1 MSERNYRQ
9 RMKRR
14 TMSRRSLLRASARAG
29 VGAAGLA
36 LVGCGGDDDDD
47 GQETAAQTQQHS
59 EQQQQAAEQKAMQ
72 QEQQEQTQQEQEE
85 QAAVAQAQQ
94 QQQAQAASDALR
106 GGTWRISDAFAPQ
119 WGFDPLV
126 TPSGGDHYQSIPIF
140 YDRLLNYDA
149 QGAALPML
157 AEAWEIPDDVTY
169 VFSLRPGLTYHDGA
183 AVDAASIQT
192 NMDRIVNIEEESVEA
207 TPNQRAVTLGQTMA
221 NSEAI
226 DDVTWRYVAN
236 EIFAPTLSLF
246 YGKPPGIAPISP
258 DSFDTAVTHPVGA
271 GPFSFDNYIEGQEL
285 TASRF
290 PDYWN
295 AENIYL
301 DNYSFE
307 ILPDSNT
314 QWLAF
319 LGGDHDVVR
328 IPGSLAAD
336 ADEMADI
343 QEDGFQ
349 VLGDVSSVFVQ
360 TWFNVNPSG
369 PEELTIWRDPRMRHA
384 INLATDRHAIND
396 AAFNGTSAVS
406 RAPIGVT
413 TPLLPKDVDYY
424 DDSPNPAEAV
434 KLIDAAGYTGEVTG
448 DMMTYS
454 IDPLY
459 LGTRPMHAQ
468 LAEVGMD
475 FNLVEGTIAA
485 IVDRLFA
492 AEDYSIAVLSWE
504 SPFDPDQILRP
515 SMNGLREWFYSGGR
529 EQYDELLAAG
539 SEYEVGLEE
548 ASRLQDL
555 TARTT
560 DNEERIRRYADFHE
574 VYVEGAYT
582 VPIIHYPLYFGFGPS
597 VRHTGDINTLFR
609 GCDGIG
615 GTADML
621 SGVYKA
627 DT

>member
-1 MSERNYRQ
+1 M
-9 RMKRR
+9 
-14 TMSRRSLLRASARAG
+14 RASARAG

-36 LVGCGGDDDDD
+36 LVGCGDDDDD
-47 GQETAAQTQQHS
+47 DSQPAAAQAQAPAQ
-59 EQQQQAAEQKAMQ
+59 EQQAEQQAMQQQQ
-72 QEQQEQTQQEQEE
+72 QEQQD
-85 QAAVAQAQQ
+85 QAAVAEAQQ
-94 QQQAQAASDALR
+94 TQQAQAAQDVKR

-140 YDRLLNYDA
+140 YDRLLNYDE

-169 VFSLRPGLTYHDGA
+169 IFSLRPGLTYHDGA
-183 AVDAASIQT
+183 AMDAASIQT
-192 NMDRIVNIEEESVEA
+192 NMDRILGIQEESVEA
-207 TPNQRAVTLGQTMA
+207 TPNQRAVTLGDTMA
-221 NSEAI
+221 SSEAI

-236 EIFAPTLSLF
+236 EVFAPTLSLF
-246 YGKPPGIAPISP
+246 YGKPPGLAPISP
-258 DSFDTAVTHPVGA
+258 ASFDSAITHPVGA
-271 GPFSFDNYIEGQEL
+271 GPFVFDQYIEGDEL

-290 PDYWN
+290 EDYWN

-301 DNYSFE
+301 ENYSFQ

-319 LGGDHDVVR
+319 LSGDHDVVR
-328 IPGSLAAD
+328 VPGSLAAD
-336 ADEMADI
+336 ADQMADI
-343 QEDGFQ
+343 ESDGFQ
-349 VLGDVSSVFVQ
+349 VLGDVSSVFLQ
-360 TWFNVNPSG
+360 SWFNINPNG
-369 PEELTIWRDPRMRHA
+369 PEELTIWRDVRMRHA

-396 AAFNGTSAVS
+396 ASFNGTGAAS

-413 TPLLPKDVDYY
+413 TPLLPKDIDYY
-424 DDSPNPAEAV
+424 ADSPNPAEAV
-434 KLIDAAGYTGEVTG
+434 KLIDAAGYTGQVTG
-448 DMMTYS
+448 DMMTYN

-468 LAEVGMD
+468 LAAVGMD
-475 FNLVEGTIAA
+475 FNLVEGTIAG

-492 AEDYSIAVLSWE
+492 AQDWSIAVLSWE
-504 SPFDPDQILRP
+504 SPFDPDQIIRP
-515 SMNGLREWFYSGGR
+515 SMEGLRSWFYGSDR
-529 EQYDELLAAG
+529 SVYEERLAAG
-539 SEYEVGLEE
+539 MEYEVELEE

-560 DNEERIRRYADFHE
+560 DFEERVERYKTFNE
-574 VYVEGAYT
+574 YYVERAYT
-582 VPIIHYPLYFGFGPS
+582 VPTIHLPLYFGFGPQ
-597 VRHTGDINTLFR
+597 VRHTGDINSLFR

-621 SGVYKA
+621 AGVWKEE
-627 DT
+627 T

>member
-1 MSERNYRQ
+1 MSDRNYWQ

-47 GQETAAQTQQHS
+47 GQQAAAQTQQQA
-59 EQQQQAAEQKAMQ
+59 EQQQQAAEQQAMQ

-140 YDRLLNYDA
+140 YDRLLNYDE

-169 VFSLRPGLTYHDGA
+169 VFSLRPGLTYHDGT

-226 DDVTWRYVAN
+226 DGVTWRYVAN
-236 EIFAPTLSLF
+236 EVFAPTLSLF

-295 AENIYL
+295 AENIYF

-328 IPGSLAAD
+328 VPGSLAAD
-336 ADEMADI
+336 ADQMADI
-343 QEDGFQ
+343 EDDGFV

-413 TPLLPKDVDYY
+413 TPLLPKDVDWY

-434 KLIDAAGYTGEVTG
+434 KLIDAAGYT
-448 DMMTYS
+448 
-454 IDPLY
+454 
-459 LGTRPMHAQ
+459 
-468 LAEVGMD
+468 
-475 FNLVEGTIAA
+475 
-485 IVDRLFA
+485 
-492 AEDYSIAVLSWE
+492 
-504 SPFDPDQILRP
+504 
-515 SMNGLREWFYSGGR
+515 
-529 EQYDELLAAG
+529 
-539 SEYEVGLEE
+539 
-548 ASRLQDL
+548 
-555 TARTT
+555 
-560 DNEERIRRYADFHE
+560 
-574 VYVEGAYT
+574 
-582 VPIIHYPLYFGFGPS
+582 
-597 VRHTGDINTLFR
+597 
-609 GCDGIG
+609 
-615 GTADML
+615 
-621 SGVYKA
+621 
-627 DT
+627 